1 MVLLVVL
8 FYEQVIEDSGFCV
21 LLVLSLLE
29 LELFLLSVSLKF
41 YSKLGVLRQK
51 KQKGNSV
58 IMKCF
63 HDILHSL
70 NLFAYIT
77 HLFLVLEFLF

>member
-8 FYEQVIEDSGFCV
+8 FHEQVIEDSGFCV

-41 YSKLGVLRQK
+41 HSKL
-51 KQKGNSV
+51 
-58 IMKCF
+58 
-63 HDILHSL
+63 
-70 NLFAYIT
+70 
-77 HLFLVLEFLF
+77 